1 MNFRF
6 RLLIILIG
14 ALLVAAAF
22 TFPVWF
28 PMTLD
33 PSEIVLFP
41 ELPESLQEPFEDLPE
56 EQRNAYLALRDSG
69 DVRKAA
75 LMAAYALQDPV
86 PSPEDE
92 QENPNRSGQVA
103 IRDGEFVTIS
113 PIRRAEG
120 KVTLYELPD
129 GSRYLWLEDFSVIP
143 ARGLRLFLSS
153 LTAERFTELVNDEEP
168 GDFTLSLDDLL
179 LDPLRFDTGNQAY
192 EVPREADLDR
202 YNTVLIYSTDLE
214 LLYSYAEW

>member
-1 MNFRF
+1 MNLRF

-14 ALLVAAAF
+14 AALVAAAF

-28 PMTLD
+28 PLTLD

-41 ELPESLQEPFEDLPE
+41 ELPESLQEPFEKLPE
-56 EQRNAYLALRDSG
+56 EQRNAYLALRDE
-69 DVRKAA
+69 DRRLAT

-86 PSPEDE
+86 ASPEDE

-103 IRDGEFVTIS
+103 IREGEFVAIS
-113 PIRRAEG
+113 PIRSAEG

-129 GSRYLWLEDFSVIP
+129 GSRYLWLEDFRVIP

-202 YNTVLIYSTDLE
+202 YNAVLIYSTDLE

>member
-1 MNFRF
+1 MNLRF

-14 ALLVAAAF
+14 AALVAAAF
-22 TFPVWF
+22 TFPIWF
-28 PMTLD
+28 PLTLD

-41 ELPESLQEPFEDLPE
+41 ELPESLQADFEALPE
-56 EQRNAYLALRDSG
+56 EQRNAYLALRDE
-69 DVRKAA
+69 DVRQAA

-86 PSPEDE
+86 PAPEDE
-92 QENPNRSGQVA
+92 QENPNRSGQIA

-113 PIRRAEG
+113 PIRSAKG

-153 LTAERFTELVNDEEP
+153 LTAERFTELIADEEP

>member
-1 MNFRF
+1 MNLRF

-14 ALLVAAAF
+14 AALVAAAF

-28 PMTLD
+28 PLTLD
-33 PSEIVLFP
+33 PSEIVMFP
-41 ELPESLQEPFEDLPE
+41 ELPESLQADFEALPE
-56 EQRNAYLALRDSG
+56 EQRNAYLALRDEN
-69 DVRKAA
+69 VRQAA
-75 LMAAYALQDPV
+75 LMAAYALQEPV
-86 PSPEDE
+86 PAPEDE

-103 IRDGEFVTIS
+103 IREGEFVTIS
-113 PIRRAEG
+113 PIRSAKG

-153 LTAERFTELVNDEEP
+153 LTAERFTELMEDEEP

>member
-1 MNFRF
+1 MNLRF

-14 ALLVAAAF
+14 AALVAAAF

-28 PMTLD
+28 PLTLD
-33 PSEIVLFP
+33 PSEIVMFP
-41 ELPESLQEPFEDLPE
+41 ELPESLQADFEALPE
-56 EQRNAYLALRDSG
+56 ERRNAYLALRDEN
-69 DVRKAA
+69 VRQAA
-75 LMAAYALQDPV
+75 LMAAYALQEPV
-86 PSPEDE
+86 PAPEDE

-103 IRDGEFVTIS
+103 IREGEFVTIS
-113 PIRRAEG
+113 PIRSAKG

-153 LTAERFTELVNDEEP
+153 LTAERFTELMEDEEP

>member
-1 MNFRF
+1 MNLRF
-6 RLLIILIG
+6 RLFIIFIG
-14 ALLVAAAF
+14 AALVAAAF

-28 PMTLD
+28 PLTLD

-41 ELPESLQEPFEDLPE
+41 ELPESLQEAFETLPE
-56 EQRNAYLALRDSG
+56 EQRDAYLALRDE
-69 DVRKAA
+69 DVRLAA
-75 LMAAYALQDPV
+75 LMAAYALQEPV
-86 PSPEDE
+86 ASPEDQ
-92 QENPNRSGQVA
+92 QENPNRSGQIA
-103 IRDGEFVTIS
+103 IRDGEFVAIS
-113 PIRRAEG
+113 PIRSAGG

-129 GSRYLWLEDFSVIP
+129 GSRYLWLEDFKVIP

-153 LTAERFTELVNDEEP
+153 LTAARFAELVADDEP

-192 EVPREADLDR
+192 EVPREADLNR
-202 YNTVLIYSTDLE
+202 YNSVLIYSTDLD

>member
-1 MNFRF
+1 MNLRF

-14 ALLVAAAF
+14 AALVAAAF

-28 PMTLD
+28 PLTLD
-33 PSEIVLFP
+33 PSEIVMFP
-41 ELPESLQEPFEDLPE
+41 ELPESLQADFEALPE
-56 EQRNAYLALRDSG
+56 EQRNAYLALRDEN
-69 DVRKAA
+69 VRQAA
-75 LMAAYALQDPV
+75 LMAAYALQEPV
-86 PSPEDE
+86 PAPEDE

-103 IRDGEFVTIS
+103 IRESEFVTIS
-113 PIRRAEG
+113 PIRSAKG

-153 LTAERFTELVNDEEP
+153 LTAERFTELMEDEEP

>member
-1 MNFRF
+1 MNLRF

-14 ALLVAAAF
+14 AALVAAAF

-28 PMTLD
+28 PLTLD
-33 PSEIVLFP
+33 PSEIVMFP
-41 ELPESLQEPFEDLPE
+41 ELPESLQADFEVLPE
-56 EQRNAYLALRDSG
+56 EQRNAYLALRDEN
-69 DVRKAA
+69 VRQAA
-75 LMAAYALQDPV
+75 LMAAYALQEPV
-86 PSPEDE
+86 PAPEDE

-103 IRDGEFVTIS
+103 IREGEFVTIS
-113 PIRRAEG
+113 PIRSAKG

-153 LTAERFTELVNDEEP
+153 LTAERFTELMEDEEP

>member
-1 MNFRF
+1 MNLRF

-14 ALLVAAAF
+14 AALVAAAF
-22 TFPVWF
+22 TFPDWF
-28 PMTLD
+28 PRTLD

-41 ELPESLQEPFEDLPE
+41 ELPESLQEAFEALPE
-56 EQRNAYLALRDSG
+56 EQRNAYLALRDE
-69 DVRKAA
+69 DVRQAA

-86 PSPEDE
+86 PAPEDE
-92 QENPNRSGQVA
+92 QENPNRSGQIA

-129 GSRYLWLEDFSVIP
+129 GTRYLWLEDFSVIP

-153 LTAERFTELVNDEEP
+153 LTAERFTELIGDEEP
-168 GDFTLSLDDLL
+168 GDFTLSLEDLL

>member
-1 MNFRF
+1 MNLRF

-14 ALLVAAAF
+14 AALVAAAF

-28 PMTLD
+28 PLTLD

-41 ELPESLQEPFEDLPE
+41 ELPESLRADFEALPTE
-56 EQRNAYLALRDSG
+56 RRDAYLALRDE
-69 DVRKAA
+69 DPRQAV
-75 LMAAYALQDPV
+75 LMAAYALQESNH
-86 PSPEDE
+86 SPEDE
-92 QENPNRSGQVA
+92 QENPNRSGQVN
-103 IRDGEFVTIS
+103 IREAEFVTIS
-113 PIRRAEG
+113 PIRSAEG

-129 GSRYLWLEDFSVIP
+129 GTRYLWLEDFSVIP

-153 LTAERFTELVNDEEP
+153 LTAERFTELAEDDEP
-168 GDFTLSLDDLL
+168 GDFALSLEDLL
-179 LDPLRFDTGNQAY
+179 LDPLRYDAGNQAY

-202 YNTVLIYSTDLE
+202 YNSVLIYSTELE